1 MNHNWQLS
9 CRFNRGQSSV
19 KSISMS
25 QFSKQYHDPDNAW
38 YGDQRINV
46 SFSEATE
53 ASNQNGFLKSTIIVK
68 LKKGAFSLT
77 YQDAHL
83 PVQLQACARHN
94 KHDALK
100 EGEAMREVEAS
111 KQREAVRRQCFTSRK
126 FRHGNEQKPPNIC
139 DLLNIL
145 YPSRWGVDEESKVIK
160 EARSEDPP
168 SDVPWMHSVWH
179 PSRAPVGRQ
188 RYNES
193 DEEVSHFK
201 G

>member
-1 MNHNWQLS
+1 MNHNWQLN
-9 CRFNRGQSSV
+9 CRFNRGQSTV

-38 YGDQRINV
+38 YGDQRIKV
-46 SFSEATE
+46 CFSEATE
-53 ASNQNGFLKSTIIVK
+53 ASNQNGFLKSTITVK

-77 YQDAHL
+77 INDIHL
-83 PVQLQACARHN
+83 PHQMQACARHS
-94 KHDALK
+94 KKDALK
-100 EGEAMREVEAS
+100 QGEDMREVEAS
-111 KQREAVRRQCFTSRK
+111 KQIGAVERQCCDSYK
-126 FRHGNEQKPPNIC
+126 YRHLNRIKPPNIC

-179 PSRAPVGRQ
+179 PSRAPVSGQ
-188 RYNES
+188 SYKES
-193 DEEVSHFK
+193 DEEVSF
-201 G
+201 